1 MLDHFPSSQVSIHR
15 FVLLDGRRIVVA
27 MVRILLAV
35 LTSFSPSQQLRV
47 SDREVGKFLQLLD
60 NIVPSI
66 SIVKEIISSLI
77 ISTSS
82 NYQPLIAH
90 SPHSELQEE
99 EEVVEAKFRN

>member
-1 MLDHFPSSQVSIHR
+1 MIVRWRLCTGMLDHFPSSQVSIHR
-15 FVLLDGRRIVVA
+15 FVLRDGRRIVVA

-66 SIVKEIISSLI
+66 SRVK
-77 ISTSS
+77 
-82 NYQPLIAH
+82 
-90 SPHSELQEE
+90 
-99 EEVVEAKFRN
+99 

>member
-1 MLDHFPSSQVSIHR
+1 M
-15 FVLLDGRRIVVA
+15 
-27 MVRILLAV
+27 
-35 LTSFSPSQQLRV
+35 

-90 SPHSELQEE
+90 SPHSELEE
-99 EEVVEAKFRN
+99 DEGRGGVGGGGGGGEI